1 MGVLGIAGK
10 IQAAFLKN
18 DRAFKLFAADG
29 EAVDADCWRGD
40 SAPEF

>member
-10 IQAAFLKN
+10 IQAAFLGMTEL
-18 DRAFKLFAADG
+18 FKLFAADG

-40 SAPEF
+40 SAAEF